1 MVTTGDSLTRI
12 SLVDLIDAAAWSL
25 GGAQDGRAATTAKL
39 RDRPEACLWTAQTSK
54 LPKLATLDAQ
64 PASRQP
70 TSQCDQPDWLQ
81 LVRDNLTRSPNAT
94 HMAAACGRRHRDE
107 SLIMVHL
114 ERPRDYS

>member
-25 GGAQDGRAATTAKL
+25 GGSQDGRAATTDKL
-39 RDRPEACLWTAQTSK
+39 RDLWTAQTSK
-54 LPKLATLDAQ
+54 VPKLATLDAQ

-94 HMAAACGRRHRDE
+94 HMAAACGRRHCDE

-114 ERPRDYS
+114 ERPRDYY